1 MKSYVY
7 VFEECKMNRK
17 FFSISSAA
25 MILSAMSLAS
35 CESVHAGKNEMPME
49 TVEADVSKFEKAN
62 PDFVSETL
70 RTPDQLK
77 RISKSGQ
84 EYSHKTLIVTLE
96 DTVTPAQIDELALVN
111 GHTCCVERNKNVGHN
126 AATAINRPVQPLGIV
141 FKRIGE
147 VYFIFTSQFATVVA
161 FEDVL
166 LVMVLIIEVRALDA
180 TTRRRIIPGNCQ
192 AQLRHIGHNVERLL
206 NQSLTKGASANNQ
219 ATVPVLN
226 STRDDFGSGSRVL
239 VHQNNQLSLREQA
252 TFGRLIVRRL
262 GVKAFRVDNLLSFRT
277 QELVNHIAG
286 LHKITATISLQVDN
300 EVLSATLL
308 QHLH

>member
-96 DTVTPAQIDELALVN
+96 DTVTPAQIDELA
-111 GHTCCVERNKNVGHN
+111 
-126 AATAINRPVQPLGIV
+126 A
-141 FKRIGE
+141 
-147 VYFIFTSQFATVVA
+147 
-161 FEDVL
+161 
-166 LVMVLIIEVRALDA
+166 
-180 TTRRRIIPGNCQ
+180 
-192 AQLRHIGHNVERLL
+192 
-206 NQSLTKGASANNQ
+206 
-219 ATVPVLN
+219 
-226 STRDDFGSGSRVL
+226 DFGLDVGYKYSMMKACSLSSPVELTDKELDKLIENLEKDGRVISVSKDYIYYL
-239 VHQNNQLSLREQA
+239 DRS
-252 TFGRLIVRRL
+252 
-262 GVKAFRVDNLLSFRT
+262 NLLMS
-277 QELVNHIAG
+277 E
-286 LHKITATISLQVDN
+286 
-300 EVLSATLL
+300 
-308 QHLH
+308 